1 MPPTSR
7 TAEQEWLMQS
17 VRNNLT
23 CTRWGARVG
32 WLCVR
37 ELAGSGG
44 RRAVRITLPPPRP
57 PPPHAPLAAPSEVC
71 EPQVGAYFVNGTMTE
86 RQLQP
91 LTMRT
96 SSVCCITCRQWEP
109 CVAW

>member
-1 MPPTSR
+1 MLVGCVCVSWQGVVGAARCASPCPP
-7 TAEQEWLMQS
+7 
-17 VRNNLT
+17 
-23 CTRWGARVG
+23 
-32 WLCVR
+32 
-37 ELAGSGG
+37 LA
-44 RRAVRITLPPPRP
+44 P